1 MSGLRQEGI
10 DPRDPGLFPLNID
23 LGVGRAGFVRT
34 DRAALS
40 AEPFLDYRWRAPETV
55 DVTLPLSGLSER
67 AESAAGRGPP
77 RLNFIWHTSFC
88 ASTLLSA
95 CLDRPGRSLSLREPC
110 VLVMLANLK
119 RSGRLGP
126 PEGLARTVFGL
137 LARRFEPDEQIL
149 VKPSN
154 AANNLIAEAAALTQG
169 RMLLLHSD
177 CESFVL
183 AMASRG
189 RLAFRS
195 VREQFWYL
203 AADGHPAARWSPPDL
218 LGLTD
223 LEFAALVW
231 RMQMDE
237 LEAVSARLGDRARS
251 LDCRLLLDDPGS
263 VLPWI
268 DDFLGLGLGREHIDQ
283 VVAGPLFTSHAKT
296 PGRSFDAQGRDD
308 ERARLR
314 ERLGADLPD
323 ALRSIDQAFP
333 RPPNL
338 GRGPSTE
345 LGLSAPAA

>member
-1 MSGLRQEGI
+1 MSGFRQEGI

-23 LGVGRAGFVRT
+23 LSVGRAGFVRA

-40 AEPFLDYRWRAPETV
+40 AEPFLDYRWRLPETV
-55 DVTLPLSGLSER
+55 DVTLPLAGLSER
-67 AESAAGRGPP
+67 ALSGAGGGPP
-77 RLNFIWHTSFC
+77 RLNFIWHTSNC

-95 CLDRPGRSLSLREPC
+95 CLDKPGRSLSLREPC
-110 VLVMLANLK
+110 ILVMLANLK
-119 RSGRLGP
+119 RSGQLGP
-126 PEGLARTVFGL
+126 PEGLTRTVFDL
-137 LARRFEPDEQIL
+137 LARRFEPGEQVLI
-149 VKPSN
+149 KPSN

-189 RLAFRS
+189 RVAFRS
-195 VREQFWYL
+195 VRQQFWFL
-203 AADGHPAARWSPPDL
+203 AADGHPAARWSPSDL

-223 LEFAALVW
+223 LELAALIW
-231 RMQMDE
+231 RMQMDA
-237 LEAVSARLGDRARS
+237 LDAASASLGDRARS

-283 VVAGPLFTSHAKT
+283 VIAGPLFTSHAKT
-296 PGRSFDAQGRDD
+296 PGRAFDARRRDE

-323 ALRSIDQAFP
+323 ALKSIDQAFP
-333 RPPNL
+333 RPPKL
-338 GRGPSTE
+338 GRGPSND